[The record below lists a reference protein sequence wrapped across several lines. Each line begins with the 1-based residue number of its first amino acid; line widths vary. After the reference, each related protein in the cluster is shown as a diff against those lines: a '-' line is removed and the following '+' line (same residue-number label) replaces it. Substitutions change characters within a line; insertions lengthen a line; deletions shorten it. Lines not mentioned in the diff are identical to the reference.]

1 MTSNEAKKKNEDYS
15 GVANSVVPAF
25 VELSTSTEAY
35 LGQAVEMLRGTL
47 KAELPLHQFL
57 CMLVTSSS
65 SFRAKLARSR
75 LQAACGASSV
85 LMEYLAIFGLPI
97 ASSAH
102 GRKGR
107 VH

>member
-75 LQAACGASSV
+75 LQSACGARR
-85 LMEYLAIFGLPI
+85 AC
-97 ASSAH
+97 
-102 GRKGR
+102 
-107 VH
+107 